1 MRAPVLYESRL
12 MNNLIT
18 DIPGVLV
25 GAAQDTQVASGVTAL
40 IFEEPA
46 VASIAIHG
54 GAPASRDAALLEPE
68 MTVPAVDALVL
79 SGGSAF
85 GLDAMGG
92 VQAQLAHMGRGFAVG
107 NSRVPIVPGAALFD
121 LANGGDKD
129 WGRRSPYWEM
139 GFEAAAS
146 AGREFAL
153 GTAGAGFGATTYD
166 LKGGLGSASAVTSR
180 GFLVGALVA
189 VNAVGRATRGSG
201 PHFWAAPY
209 ERGKEF
215 GGLGAP
221 DPAPADALDMKI
233 KSDGPAN
240 TTIAIVVTDARL
252 AKAQMKRVA
261 IMAQD
266 GLALA
271 LRPAHAPMD
280 GDTVFAATTSR
291 AAPEPDVRDLA
302 EIGLLAAECLARAI
316 ARGVFEA
323 TPLPNAVA
331 PPSWRKHYGW

>member
-1 MRAPVLYESRL
+1 

-25 GAAQDTQVASGVTAL
+25 GAAHDAAVATGVSVV

-46 VASIAIHG
+46 VASVAIHG
-54 GAPASRDAALLEPE
+54 GAPGVRDAALLEPE
-68 MTVPAVDALVL
+68 MTVPMVDAFAL

-85 GLDAMGG
+85 GLDASGG
-92 VQAQLAHMGRGFAVG
+92 VMAWLAQIGRGFVVG
-107 NSRVPIVPGAALFD
+107 SARVPIVPGAVLFD
-121 LANGGDKD
+121 LLNGGDKN
-129 WGRRSPYWEM
+129 WGRRPPYWEL

-146 AGREFAL
+146 AARDFAL
-153 GTAGAGFGATTYD
+153 GTAGAGYGATTYD
-166 LKGGLGSASAVTSR
+166 LKGGLGSTSAVTSR

-201 PHFWAAPY
+201 PHFLAASH
-209 ERGKEF
+209 ERDGEF

-221 DPAPADALDMKI
+221 EQEPADARELKI
-233 KSDGPAN
+233 KNAEAAN
-240 TTIAIVVTDARL
+240 TTIAVVATDARL
-252 AKAQMKRVA
+252 TKAQMKRVA

-266 GLALA
+266 GVALA
-271 LRPAHAPMD
+271 LRPAHAPTD
-280 GDTVFAATTSR
+280 GDVVFAATTSR
-291 AAPEPDVRDLA
+291 ATAEPDLRDLT
-302 EIGLLAAECLARAI
+302 EIGMLAAECLARAI

>member
-1 MRAPVLYESRL
+1 

-18 DIPGVLV
+18 DIPGLLV
-25 GAAQDTQVASGVTAL
+25 GAAQDAQVASGVTAL
-40 IFEEPA
+40 VFEEPA

-54 GAPASRDAALLEPE
+54 GAPALRDGALLEPH
-68 MTVPAVDALVL
+68 MTVEKIDALVL

-85 GLDAMGG
+85 GLDAAGG
-92 VQAQLAHMGRGFAVG
+92 AMAYLAEIGRGFAVG
-107 NSRVPIVPGAALFD
+107 SARVPIVPGASLFD
-121 LANGGDKD
+121 LLNGGDKN
-129 WGRRSPYWEM
+129 WGRRPPYWEL
-139 GFEAAAS
+139 GYEAAANTR
-146 AGREFAL
+146 REFAL
-153 GTAGAGFGATTYD
+153 GSVGAGYGATTCD
-166 LKGGLGSASAVTSR
+166 LNGGLGSTSAVTSR

-189 VNAVGRATRGSG
+189 VNAVGRATQGSG

-221 DPAPADALDMKI
+221 EKAPADALDMRLKGDE
-233 KSDGPAN
+233 STN

-252 AKAQMKRVA
+252 GKAQMKRVA
-261 IMAQD
+261 VMAQD
-266 GLALA
+266 GIALA

-280 GDTVFAATTSR
+280 GDIVFAATTSR
-291 AAPEPDVRDLA
+291 AAAAPDARDLT
-302 EIGLLAAECLARAI
+302 EIGMLAAECLARAI

-323 TPLPNAVA
+323 TPTPNSTM